1 MKLHSIFSKTFGIW
15 WGVMAVVSILKYY
28 LFGLP
33 AMTGYE
39 GYGIIFW
46 TIGVMFTGL
55 IFGSILYLLYRLFWR
70 KWNNKVF
77 IILISVMWFLVLVTQ
92 KSAEKKMKESFESN
106 VEFKDYFSL
115 DLGLNDNQYY
125 HSKVNN
131 FRIQIPQQWILMKGQ
146 ALGIEVNS
154 VSPDEGAMF
163 SVQIANLKNNKISIE
178 DISDD
183 FFLQLFKSNR
193 VKEMKILFAEKTTI
207 ANQNAKHCL
216 LSLSYNH
223 LNENIDY
230 LIDSYIFIY
239 NDKLFHLICKTKKEY
254 GQNYSD
260 KFQSILT
267 SFMLEYY
274 K

>member
-33 AMTGYE
+33 AMTEYE

-55 IFGSILYLLYRLFWR
+55 VFGSILYLLYRLFWR

-106 VEFKDYFSL
+106 VEFKDYSSL

-154 VSPDEGAMF
+154 VSPDECAMF

-178 DISDD
+178 DIPDD
-183 FFLQLFKSNR
+183 FFLQLFK
-193 VKEMKILFAEKTTI
+193 
-207 ANQNAKHCL
+207 
-216 LSLSYNH
+216 
-223 LNENIDY
+223 
-230 LIDSYIFIY
+230 
-239 NDKLFHLICKTKKEY
+239 
-254 GQNYSD
+254 
-260 KFQSILT
+260 
-267 SFMLEYY
+267 
-274 K
+274 